1 MESNNF
7 TAFQKLFDDYVA
19 KYLQKRNDSDYKQNI
34 NLKIN
39 HSKEVFKHAVKIA
52 KTENLTEKQIFTAG
66 LCGLFH
72 DIGRFYQYYYF
83 NTFKDTEN
91 LYHGQIGCDV
101 IDKENFFADLD
112 NDTII
117 LIRKAVYAH
126 GLISIPEKYS
136 EEEKFFSKITRDA
149 DKCDIFSI
157 VSKYYKE
164 TGPRNISLE
173 YGLSTNPAISENV
186 LKSFLNNFV
195 VSKTDLK
202 TLNDF
207 KLLQISWIYDINF
220 SYSKDYINKNN
231 FLTII
236 LNTITDN
243 ENKNKIIN
251 HLNNMCF
258 Q

>member
-7 TAFQKLFDDYVA
+7 TAFQKIFDDYVA

-149 DKCDIFSI
+149 DKCDIFAI
-157 VSKYYKE
+157 VAKYYNE
-164 TGPRNISLE
+164 TGARNISLE
-173 YGLSTNPAISENV
+173 YGLLPEPTISEKV
-186 LKSFLNNFV
+186 LNSFLNNFV

-220 SYSKDYINKNN
+220 SYSKDYIQKNN
-231 FLTII
+231 FLPII